1 MNTVSHNPFSLEGKT
16 ILVTGASSGI
26 GQQCAIDCSR
36 MGAKVAILG
45 RNHERLRETLSRL
58 EGEGNHAYAV
68 ELTDDAAVKD
78 TVSEVVADMGRLDGV
93 VNCAGI
99 SGVFP
104 LKLMS
109 EEKIMEFLRNN
120 VVSAL
125 SLTRECLRK
134 KNFSTTGGS
143 VIFFSSVMGVV
154 GEKAKSLY
162 GLTKGALIAASRGLA
177 CEFADR
183 KVRVNSISPGAI
195 VTPINSKLPYMA
207 DPEARAILESRHPLG
222 LGETSDI
229 SNGVIYLLS
238 DASRWVTGQNLI
250 IDGGYTAQ

>member
-1 MNTVSHNPFSLEGKT
+1 MEQFNPFNLTGKT
-16 ILVTGASSGI
+16 VLITGASSGI

-36 MGAKVAILG
+36 MGARVALFG
-45 RNHERLRETLSRL
+45 RNECRLYETLSRM
-58 EGEGNHAYAV
+58 EGEGHNIYIVDLTDSEAV
-68 ELTDDAAVKD
+68 EQ
-78 TVSEVVADMGRLDGV
+78 TVAKTVAQMGRLDGL

-109 EEKIMEFLRNN
+109 EERIMDFFRAN
-120 VVSAL
+120 VVSTVE
-125 SLTRECLRK
+125 LTREVLK
-134 KNFSTTGGS
+134 KKHFNPAGGS

-154 GEKAKSLY
+154 GDKGKSLY
-162 GLTKGALIAASRGLA
+162 GMTKGALIAGARALA

-183 KVRVNSISPGAI
+183 KVRVNTISPGAI
-195 VTPINSKLPYMA
+195 LTPINVNAPYMQDA
-207 DPEARAILESRHPLG
+207 EARATLEAKHLLG

-229 SNGVIYLLS
+229 SYGVIYLLS
-238 DASRWVTGQNLI
+238 DASRWITGQNLI